1 MLRLFKTH
9 QIYPVVPL
17 VVVAIAMWVLSWGSH
32 FNVLET
38 NGMPLYDLVFRVLA
52 PGGLRAYAIVGFLLF
67 VSQAI
72 HLNFIVNKHEILYKD
87 TWLPALSYLIIGS
100 IFPQFLWFHPIL
112 LVNSVILF
120 AIDKIFSL
128 YKNPSALALAFDS
141 SFLLGLAILFYAPA
155 VSLFIFFALCI
166 LLLRP
171 FSWRDWF
178 VGITGFTMPVF
189 FAFLYYFINDRF
201 AEYYNK
207 LFTSSINSHIEF
219 ANIYPKEYSISVIFI
234 AILFAL
240 AIFRLQSNYFKNVT
254 KSRLIQ
260 QLILLFILVGAL
272 MVMASPDAQ
281 LFRFSILA
289 IPVSIY
295 IAYYFLSGKKPWV
308 VEVMFVLLLGVWVY
322 NYFFA

>member
-9 QIYPVVPL
+9 QIYPVIPL
-17 VVVAIAMWVLSWGSH
+17 GIMAIVMWFLSWGSH
-32 FNVLET
+32 FNILTT
-38 NGMPLYDLVFRVLA
+38 NGMPLYDLVYRLVS
-52 PGGLRAYAIVGFLLF
+52 PGGPRAFAVLGFLLF
-67 VSQAI
+67 LSQAI
-72 HLNFIVNKHEILYKD
+72 HLNFIVNKHEILYKN
-87 TWLPALSYLIIGS
+87 TWLPALSYLLIGS

-112 LVNSVILF
+112 FVNSLTIF

-155 VSLFIFFALCI
+155 VLLFVFFALCI

-201 AEYYNK
+201 DEYYNK
-207 LFTSSINSHIEF
+207 LFTGSINSHIEF
-219 ANIYPKEYSISVIFI
+219 ARIYPKEYSISVFFI
-234 AILFAL
+234 AVLFVL

-260 QLILLFILVGAL
+260 QLLLLFILIGAL
-272 MVMASPDAQ
+272 MVVASPDAQ
-281 LFRFSILA
+281 LFRFSILS
-289 IPVSIY
+289 IPISVY
-295 IAYYFLSGKKPWV
+295 IAYYFLSGKKQWV
-308 VEVMFVLLLGVWVY
+308 VESMFVLLIGVWVY